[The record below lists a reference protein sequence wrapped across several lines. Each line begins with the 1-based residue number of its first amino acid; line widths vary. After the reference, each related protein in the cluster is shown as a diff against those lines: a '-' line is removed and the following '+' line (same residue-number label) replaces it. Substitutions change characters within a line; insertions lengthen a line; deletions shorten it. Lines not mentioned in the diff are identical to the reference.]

1 MNAEDT
7 LTQPIT
13 VNTDSARK
21 DVFTILRATSIYS
34 MFFVGGMSTIQVI
47 SLFTPAVE
55 L

>member
-13 VNTDSARK
+13 VNTDSVRK
-21 DVFTILRATSIYS
+21 DVFTILRATSIYG
-34 MFFVGGMSTIQVI
+34 MFLVGGMSAMQIV
-47 SLFTPAVE
+47 SFLTPAVE